1 MRTDC
6 RKGYCAQQTNT
17 SDTHVFINVL
27 FRRSVSQFLFPTITS
42 WFQSRYRVEC
52 CSTCSNHRVRSNARS
67 RAAPRG
73 RHRGGLLESLGLHRI
88 DLVNVL
94 PKRFAVFEA
103 LEYEPLPKECF
114 HTRSDI
120 VQ

>member
-1 MRTDC
+1 MLLNMLKPPRSGLMR
-6 RKGYCAQQTNT
+6 
-17 SDTHVFINVL
+17 
-27 FRRSVSQFLFPTITS
+27 
-42 WFQSRYRVEC
+42 E
-52 CSTCSNHRVRSNARS
+52 
-67 RAAPRG
+67 AAPPLG
-73 RHRGGLLESLGLHRI
+73 AATGGGLLETLGLHRI